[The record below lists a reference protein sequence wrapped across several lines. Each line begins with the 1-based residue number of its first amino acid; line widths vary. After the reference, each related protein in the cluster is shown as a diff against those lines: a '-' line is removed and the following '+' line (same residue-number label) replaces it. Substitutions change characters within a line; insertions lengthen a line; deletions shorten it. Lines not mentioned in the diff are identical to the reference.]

1 MLSDIDS
8 HENEERTLVID
19 ITKIMDTQYMKM
31 RQIAG
36 IDVEP
41 EHSDGSDFDTEN
53 VFKQLRP
60 NAGYKLMD
68 LLTGKVKQ
76 PKKKLWKSKRLREQ
90 AKLEN
95 FKSERPPKPVRH

>member
-1 MLSDIDS
+1 
-8 HENEERTLVID
+8 
-19 ITKIMDTQYMKM
+19 MKM

-68 LLTGKVKQ
+68 LLTGKVK
-76 PKKKLWKSKRLREQ
+76 
-90 AKLEN
+90 
-95 FKSERPPKPVRH
+95 